1 MLPISSVLALLTAT
15 ALASLVAV
23 EEVDVR
29 SSTLEARTA
38 EVYRRW
44 DAQNPLMKV
53 AQRAVK
59 PDTVNSLTPQQLTDQ
74 RNALLLAQSETAREA
89 ILFPVRHFPS
99 LYDYVSATVGPHS
112 ATRVA
117 SHETSKSNPFCP
129 SHEKLSLTS

>member
-1 MLPISSVLALLTAT
+1 MLTISSVLALLAAT
-15 ALASLVAV
+15 ALASPVAV

-38 EVYRRW
+38 EVYKRW

-59 PDTVNSLTPQQLTDQ
+59 PDTVNSLTSQQLTDQ

-89 ILFPVRHFPS
+89 ILFPVRQFPS
-99 LYDYVSATVGPHS
+99 L
-112 ATRVA
+112 
-117 SHETSKSNPFCP
+117 NN
-129 SHEKLSLTS
+129 